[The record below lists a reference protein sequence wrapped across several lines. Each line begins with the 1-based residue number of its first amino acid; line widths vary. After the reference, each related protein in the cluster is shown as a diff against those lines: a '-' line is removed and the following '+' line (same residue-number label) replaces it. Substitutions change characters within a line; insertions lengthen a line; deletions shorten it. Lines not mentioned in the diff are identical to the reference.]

1 MIMDC
6 INGIIDILQNNNET
20 VKVSEIISEL
30 CLIIKSEIKKIF
42 PETNI
47 LIIHDEKPEIEIF
60 SKRIFNIN
68 FYVKMK
74 IDPQSNGFLTYIGH
88 DWTKFKDTTKF
99 VGDDI
104 VRLLADDIEE
114 VPHSYTKLSNYYGT
128 SCWDDITEVYIISKF
143 HNIMSNIKEET
154 LIDELDNLLNIYTDL
169 LYDYTNITNINLME
183 DIERIFKLYPIEK
196 DKFFESKLAYELITY
211 MKYDLNEVLTY
222 IFNDI
227 PEDLRLSIDK
237 SNDEYA
243 MTPHLSEDLN
253 QLSSSIFYKNGL
265 ILGITFECNE
275 KNIKFYISQDI
286 DRINN
291 ANESN
296 KISQALIDTLKRDNV
311 DCEFK
316 NISEPETIK
325 IKRLSK
331 NYDVYR
337 FHWVCSKTY
346 SFEKLNQRK
355 LINAF
360 IGFNKIYENIIQYYN
375 YLRGTYDFYEIE
387 HIKKS

>member
-1 MIMDC
+1 MDC

-154 LIDELDNLLNIYTDL
+154 LIDE
-169 LYDYTNITNINLME
+169 
-183 DIERIFKLYPIEK
+183 
-196 DKFFESKLAYELITY
+196 
-211 MKYDLNEVLTY
+211 
-222 IFNDI
+222 
-227 PEDLRLSIDK
+227 
-237 SNDEYA
+237 
-243 MTPHLSEDLN
+243 
-253 QLSSSIFYKNGL
+253 
-265 ILGITFECNE
+265 
-275 KNIKFYISQDI
+275 
-286 DRINN
+286 
-291 ANESN
+291 
-296 KISQALIDTLKRDNV
+296 
-311 DCEFK
+311 
-316 NISEPETIK
+316 
-325 IKRLSK
+325 
-331 NYDVYR
+331 
-337 FHWVCSKTY
+337 
-346 SFEKLNQRK
+346 
-355 LINAF
+355 
-360 IGFNKIYENIIQYYN
+360 
-375 YLRGTYDFYEIE
+375 
-387 HIKKS
+387 